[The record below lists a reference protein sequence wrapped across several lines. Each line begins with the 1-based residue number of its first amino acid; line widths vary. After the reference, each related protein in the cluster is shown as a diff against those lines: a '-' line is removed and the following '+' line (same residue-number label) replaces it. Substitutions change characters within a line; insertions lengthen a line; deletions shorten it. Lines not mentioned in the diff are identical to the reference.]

1 MFIRVIF
8 SIIIIF
14 IISSVSLFYIVL
26 LLSALSLLVR
36 INLGDPIG
44 LWSCGLSLAQHLSSN
59 RFLRQQFGI
68 TCLDFLELLSTL
80 EQGGILSVGA
90 RTALEPLGPG
100 PPEPPSLKKLWLIW
114 IARWKCLC
122 LTFWFAG
129 NGGASTINKHCY
141 SGG

>member
-44 LWSCGLSLAQHLSSN
+44 LWSCGLSLAQH
-59 RFLRQQFGI
+59 R
-68 TCLDFLELLSTL
+68 
-80 EQGGILSVGA
+80 
-90 RTALEPLGPG
+90 
-100 PPEPPSLKKLWLIW
+100 
-114 IARWKCLC
+114 
-122 LTFWFAG
+122 
-129 NGGASTINKHCY
+129 
-141 SGG
+141 